1 MMTLLRKHRNWMMI
15 VIAILAIPFI
25 FYFNKTDPS
34 RNRPFAHI
42 YGREV
47 SVVDGQRGARLATLA
62 RELGMQNLMRSLG
75 AGANSE
81 NEFYVQFTLNR
92 IVLHHEAERLGIEP
106 STAEI
111 TDFVRTLRPFRSAS
125 GFDPKKFDEFAQTV
139 LPSMGFNEAQIEELA
154 TDELLLQRI
163 KELVG
168 TGVTVPEAQ
177 SKNEYKCSTVRSTS
191 VSLGYAPR
199 ISRKT
204 CRQLMKTLKNTTSHT
219 RQS

>member
-1 MMTLLRKHRNWMMI
+1 
-15 VIAILAIPFI
+15 
-25 FYFNKTDPS
+25 
-34 RNRPFAHI
+34 
-42 YGREV
+42 
-47 SVVDGQRGARLATLA
+47 
-62 RELGMQNLMRSLG
+62 MRSLG

-177 SKNEYKCSTVRSTS
+177 SKNEYQMLYGKIDVSVVRLRAADFAKDLQATDEDIKKYYESHKAELKTDEKRKYEFVNLSLTPEQKIFTGKS
-191 VSLGYAPR
+191 VSTHSRNWRTAPM
-199 ISRKT
+199 T
-204 CRQLMKTLKNTTSHT
+204 
-219 RQS
+219 